1 MTWIKWKHKIFITGK
16 WLKIIFQWIMYLYC
30 YFFFSFPSNVRN
42 FFQNRY
48 DSVVN
53 LFGGNDLY
61 IDVFATLIIS
71 MSVYWG
77 FGTLFTILDVTQWP
91 KFLYKYKIQDEKVS
105 FISLELKL
113 MMHISPCFPAL
124 VLKFAWVL
132 TYAEIRL

>member
-1 MTWIKWKHKIFITGK
+1 
-16 WLKIIFQWIMYLYC
+16 MYLYC

-124 VLKFAWVL
+124 VLKFA
-132 TYAEIRL
+132 